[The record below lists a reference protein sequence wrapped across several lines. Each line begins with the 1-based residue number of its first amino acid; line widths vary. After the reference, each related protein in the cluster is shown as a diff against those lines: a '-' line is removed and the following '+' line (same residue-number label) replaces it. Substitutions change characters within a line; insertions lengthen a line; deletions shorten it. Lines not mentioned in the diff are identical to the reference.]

1 MKRLTIT
8 ICILAYLATS
18 LLASADSPLA
28 LYSKWKSLPTDSLTN
43 MGRDFDMRNSADS
56 ALVCYSIISDRL
68 HDKASGREDMKTLA
82 RVLNNIGYIY
92 ATFHFDYP
100 KALNYF
106 QESLKISETI
116 GYDKNAAFVNLN
128 MGGVY
133 LGCNFMYGKR
143 LFSDEIWEYL
153 NKAVDGG
160 IATDS
165 YEVALVAFLNM
176 GQLYFEDPQKDKIR
190 NAISRLKGTG
200 LPHQLPIFP
209 FMRRYAD
216 GLEKYIIE
224 DYAGAKSLFEES
236 LQLIPSDTMHSSRLE
251 IIALSAVA
259 ESLMAMHKY
268 TKAIATVE
276 NILSKAREIGASD
289 EETKAYRMLSSL
301 YDKTGNSDLSAD
313 FMFQY
318 MHKKDSTLSERDMTQ
333 LSKMPIANELEQI
346 KFQLARERFRK
357 HVLILIGSA
366 SFLIIVLLVL
376 YLANLIRNR
385 RKMNAYVK
393 DLYRKNI
400 ELIQAEKRERE
411 LFDSECALQADT
423 INNQP
428 AKAKYSSS
436 NLTEKEKLRIAQSIR
451 DAMSDTNMI
460 TTPDF
465 TMEKLAEK
473 IGCPYKYVSQVVN
486 EVFGKNFRALLNE
499 YRIKEACIRLS
510 DTGSYG
516 HFTIETIAE
525 TLGFNSR
532 SNFIMTF
539 KKITGLT
546 PSQFQKISMENK
558 QALM

>member
-1 MKRLTIT
+1 MKRLTI
-8 ICILAYLATS
+8 IILLAYFAAS
-18 LLASADSPLA
+18 LFASKDSPLT
-28 LYSKWKSLPTDSLTN
+28 LYSKWKSLPAEKLMD
-43 MGRDFDMRNSADS
+43 MGREFDLRNSADS

-68 HDKASGREDMKTLA
+68 HDKASIRKDMEVLA

-100 KALNYF
+100 KALNCF
-106 QESLKISETI
+106 QESLRISETI

-143 LFSDEIWEYL
+143 LFSDETWAYL
-153 NKAVDGG
+153 KKAVDGG

-190 NAISRLKGTG
+190 NAISRLKATDI
-200 LPHQLPIFP
+200 PHKVPIYP

-216 GLEKYIIE
+216 GLEKYINE
-224 DYAGAKSLFEES
+224 DYVNAKILFEES
-236 LQLIPSDTMHSSRLE
+236 MKLIPSGTMHSSRLE

-259 ESLMAMHKY
+259 ESLIAMRKY
-268 TKAIATVE
+268 AEAISAVE
-276 NILSKAREIGASD
+276 HLLAKARKIEASD

-301 YDKTGNSDLSAD
+301 YDKTGNSERAAAFL
-313 FMFQY
+313 FQY

-333 LSKMPIANELEQI
+333 LSKMPIVNELEQI
-346 KFQLARERFRK
+346 KFQLEKERFRK
-357 HVLILIGSA
+357 RVLILSGAA

-376 YLANLIRNR
+376 YLVNLIRNR

-411 LFDSECALQADT
+411 MSDSERAVKTDS
-423 INNQP
+423 NSSQP
-428 AKAKYSSS
+428 AKAKYSNSD
-436 NLTEKEKLRIAQSIR
+436 LTEKEKLRIAQSIR
-451 DAMSDTNMI
+451 EAMSDTEMI
-460 TTPDF
+460 TATDF
-465 TMEKLAEK
+465 SMEKLAAK

-499 YRIKEACIRLS
+499 YRIKEACIRLL
-510 DTGSYG
+510 DTNTYG
-516 HFTIETIAE
+516 HFTIESIAE

-546 PSQFQKISMENK
+546 PSQFQKNAMEDK
-558 QALM
+558 

>member
-28 LYSKWKSLPTDSLTN
+28 LYSKWKSLSTDSLTN
-43 MGRDFDMRNSADS
+43 MGRDFDLRNSADS
-56 ALVCYSIISDRL
+56 ALVCYSIVSDRL
-68 HDKASGREDMKTLA
+68 HDNASSRTDMEALA

-106 QESLKISETI
+106 QESLRISETI

-143 LFSDEIWEYL
+143 LFSDETWEYL
-153 NKAVDGG
+153 MKAMDSG

-176 GQLYFEDPQKDKIR
+176 GQLYFEDPQKDNIR
-190 NAISRLKGTG
+190 NAIIRLKGTD
-200 LPHQLPIFP
+200 LPHKVPIYP
-209 FMRRYAD
+209 FIRRYAD
-216 GLEKYIIE
+216 GLEKYINE
-224 DYAGAKSLFEES
+224 DYVNARILFNES
-236 LQLIPSDTMHSSRLE
+236 IELIPSGTMHSSRLE

-259 ESLMAMHKY
+259 ESQIAMREY
-268 TKAIATVE
+268 AEAISTIE
-276 NILSKAREIGASD
+276 NLLAKARKIEASD

-301 YDKTGNSDLSAD
+301 YDKTGNSDRAAAFL
-313 FMFQY
+313 FQY

-333 LSKMPIANELEQI
+333 LSKMPIVNELEQI
-346 KFQLARERFRK
+346 KFQLEKERLRK
-357 HVLILIGSA
+357 RVLILTGSA

-376 YLANLIRNR
+376 YLVNLIRNR

-400 ELIQAEKRERE
+400 ELIQAENRERE
-411 LFDSECALQADT
+411 ISDSGCAATTDT
-423 INNQP
+423 NNHP
-428 AKAKYSSS
+428 AKAKYTNSD
-436 NLTEKEKLRIAQSIR
+436 LTEKEKIRIAQSIR
-451 DAMSDTNMI
+451 DAMSDTDMI
-460 TTPDF
+460 TATDF
-465 TMEKLAEK
+465 TMEKLAAK
-473 IGCPYKYVSQVVN
+473 IGCQYKYVSQVVN

-499 YRIKEACIRLS
+499 YRIKEACIRLL
-510 DTGSYG
+510 DTDSYG

-546 PSQFQKISMENK
+546 PSQFQKNAMEDK
-558 QALM
+558 